1 MLKYLLKIHLINLI
15 GVLFLL
21 TIIIFV
27 DRPKVFRDIWNSFH
41 LSHEIKQ
48 ALIIAPIIAPCL
60 SYFELKFNEELPFFF
75 NINYKIIR
83 TLIFFSIINEI
94 VFITLISF
102 SK

>member
-1 MLKYLLKIHLINLI
+1 MFKYLLKTHLINLI

-27 DRPKVFRDIWNSFH
+27 DKPKVFRDIWNSFH

-48 ALIIAPIIAPCL
+48 ALIIAPIIAPCV
-60 SYFELKFNEELPFFF
+60 SYLELKLNNELPFFY
-75 NINYKIIR
+75 NINYKLIR

-94 VFITLISF
+94 LFITLITF